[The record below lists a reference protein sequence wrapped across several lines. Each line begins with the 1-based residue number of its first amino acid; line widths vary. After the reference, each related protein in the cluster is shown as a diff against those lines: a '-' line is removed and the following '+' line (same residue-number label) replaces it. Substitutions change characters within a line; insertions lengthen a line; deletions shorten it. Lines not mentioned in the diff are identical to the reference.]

1 MRLLQHMMAIAVIVV
16 MVILLAIAIHVVQV
30 LVVLV
35 ATVMAH
41 VTAPLLVMPSS
52 LYLAARVALAGR
64 QSQTSLLVAEVTTA
78 EHHKTRNIK
87 HNQLPFF
94 VRYFGSTQ
102 RLVMYTCA
110 YFKAFLQG
118 VSSEWLWRGV
128 SPCRKY

>member
-1 MRLLQHMMAIAVIVV
+1 MTAIAVFVV
-16 MVILLAIAIHVVQV
+16 MVMLLAIVIHKVQV

-35 ATVMAH
+35 VQVATVTAP

-110 YFKAFLQG
+110 YFKVFVRRFQRMF
-118 VSSEWLWRGV
+118 VVWRK
-128 SPCRKY
+128 SM